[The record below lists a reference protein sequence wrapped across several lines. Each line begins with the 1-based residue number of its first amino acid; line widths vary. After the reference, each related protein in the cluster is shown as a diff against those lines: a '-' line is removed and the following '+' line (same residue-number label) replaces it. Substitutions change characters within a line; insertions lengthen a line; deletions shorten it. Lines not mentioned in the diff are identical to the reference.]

1 MTQKTL
7 FRQCLLIHT
16 LISCVL
22 LTACQSTPS
31 EQAQPLTVTEVKALE
46 ARAKVLAARGF
57 YETSIGNI
65 NYTGQRQCNNFQ
77 LQSHRGSIRHPE
89 NSINAVLDAIDNN
102 FDVIEIDVR
111 VTRDNV
117 WVVHHDARTGRKTG
131 TADNKQRKIESIRYE
146 KEWGYLRERDQET
159 GMLTGN
165 VPPSFVALATAF
177 SHARKPGQSI
187 NIEIKSR
194 AGIDNLKM
202 LDYLAHKYIGTGNYF
217 FSSLEMR
224 NLIRMRSINPDIY
237 LAYIQSPAKAS
248 LQKLAADLKRGA
260 GSDPIYERNKEQLES
275 IQAFGSRRHR
285 VTRYDNPLKLDKLK
299 KQLKRNFG
307 YVLDI
312 RHYKQSAT
320 VLKRTA
326 QRQGIPLATYSING
340 HNYHEK
346 SLLAQA
352 KQLRPDSVIIDD
364 TVYGFCS
371 VFELPPVKPVYT
383 DDIDAKLIASMPI
396 DLDLERL
403 DNLASYARNQLYPAV
418 GNKLKSTSTQS
429 YTSKTPQATP
439 TPNFDIGSRETD
451 EDFSLETDPVIELEL
466 RKKQ

>member
-1 MTQKTL
+1 MMQKTL
-7 FRQCLLIHT
+7 LRQCLVIHL

-31 EQAQPLTVTEVKALE
+31 EQAPPLSETEINTLE
-46 ARAKVLAARGF
+46 AHAKVLAARGF

-65 NYTGQRQCNNFQ
+65 NYIGLRQCNNFQ
-77 LQSHRGSIRHPE
+77 VQSHRGSSRYPE
-89 NSINAVLDAIDNN
+89 NSINAVLDAVDNN

-111 VTRDNV
+111 ITRDNV
-117 WVVHHDARTGRKTG
+117 WVVHHDARTGRETG
-131 TADNKQRKIESIRYE
+131 TTDNQRRTIESIRYE

-159 GMLTGN
+159 AMLTAS
-165 VPPSFVALATAF
+165 VPPSFIALATAF
-177 SHARKPGQSI
+177 KNARKPGQSI

-217 FSSLEMR
+217 FSSLEIR
-224 NLIRMRSINPDIY
+224 NLIRMRNINPDIY

-275 IQAFGSRRHR
+275 IQAFGNRRHR
-285 VTRYDNPLKLDKLK
+285 ITRYDKPLKLDKLK
-299 KQLKRNFG
+299 KQLNRNFG

-320 VLKRTA
+320 TLKRAA

-340 HNYHEK
+340 HDYHEK

-352 KQLRPDSVIIDD
+352 KQLQPDSVIIDD

-403 DNLASYARNQLYPAV
+403 NNLASYTHNQLYPAV

-429 YTSKTPQATP
+429 YVPKTPHVEPAT
-439 TPNFDIGSRETD
+439 NFDIGSREAD

-466 RKKQ
+466 RKK